1 MVHKHSALDM
11 SAECFNYLIKINLIR
26 KLRNKKRVKQLAVYQ
41 YVASTISG
49 KTKKGQVTTAN
60 PEQLR
65 EVLKQQNLFLIRF
78 EEKSNDQDGRKLKAN
93 ELSEFCRELASLIS
107 SGVSV
112 VRSFTILS
120 GRDIDP
126 KLKKAYGNITTQI
139 KRGVPLSDAM
149 EMQGRMFPEMLINM
163 IRAGEESG
171 RIDQTFE
178 KMSVHYEKEYRLTGS
193 VKSALTYPVVL
204 LVLIVVV
211 MMALFTF
218 VLPTFFELFENME
231 VPLITQIV
239 MNLSTFIR
247 ENIIM
252 VVLLSV
258 ITIMIIGFVA
268 QLYPVKYQIDKLTL
282 KVPKIGGLVQIVHT
296 ARFART
302 LASLYAS
309 GINIVNSLQMARNT
323 ISNLYIR
330 EQFDDAIRKLRAGN
344 TLSETLK
351 GIDGFDKKLS
361 QTVEVG
367 EETGQL
373 DRMLNSTAD
382 SYEYES
388 QAAIDKMIAI
398 LQPVMIVILAGI
410 VLVVIGSVML
420 PIFSMYSSIEGGSDR
435 TGGMEVSLVNDLAA
449 HTAEWRDI

>member
-1 MVHKHSALDM
+1 M
-11 SAECFNYLIKINLIR
+11 
-26 KLRNKKRVKQLAVYQ
+26 AVYQ
-41 YVASTISG
+41 YVASSMGGKIS
-49 KTKKGQVTTAN
+49 KGQITTAT

-65 EVLKQQNLFLIRF
+65 EILKQQNLFLISY
-78 EEKSNDQDGRKLKAN
+78 EEKANVTYGRKLKAN
-93 ELSEFCRELASLIS
+93 ELSELCRELASLLG

-112 VRSFTILS
+112 VRSFTIIS
-120 GRDIDP
+120 GRDIEP
-126 KLKKAYGNITTQI
+126 KLKKAYTNITTQI

-171 RIDQTFE
+171 RIDQTFD
-178 KMSVHYEKEYRLTGS
+178 KMAAHYEKEYRLNGA
-193 VKSALTYPVVL
+193 VKSAMTYPIIL

-218 VLPTFFELFENME
+218 VLPTFFELFEDME

-239 MNLSTFIR
+239 MNISTFIR
-247 ENIIM
+247 ENLII
-252 VVLLSV
+252 VSLIAVISV
-258 ITIMIIGFVA
+258 MIIGFVA
-268 QLYPVKYQIDKLTL
+268 QLYPVKYVLDKFTV
-282 KVPKIGGLVQIVHT
+282 KVPKISPLIKIIHT
-296 ARFART
+296 ARFGRT

-309 GINIVNSLQMARNT
+309 GINIVDCLNISKNT
-323 ISNLYIR
+323 ITNYYIR
-330 EQFDDAIRKLRAGN
+330 EQFDDAIKNVRAGN

-351 GIDGFDKKLS
+351 GIDGFDIKLS

-388 QAAIDKMIAI
+388 QAAINKLITI

-420 PIFSMYSSIEGGSDR
+420 PIFSMYSNIEGASDP
-435 TGGMEVSLVNDLAA
+435 GAGIEMQAIVE
-449 HTAEWRDI
+449 DISEREEI

>member
-1 MVHKHSALDM
+1 M
-11 SAECFNYLIKINLIR
+11 
-26 KLRNKKRVKQLAVYQ
+26 AVYQ
-41 YVASTISG
+41 YVASNMGGKIS
-49 KTKKGQVTTAN
+49 KGQITTAT

-65 EVLKQQNLFLIRF
+65 EILKQQNLFLISY
-78 EEKSNDQDGRKLKAN
+78 EEKANVTYGRKLKAN
-93 ELSEFCRELASLIS
+93 ELSELCRELASLLG

-112 VRSFTILS
+112 VRSFTIIS
-120 GRDIDP
+120 GRDIEP
-126 KLKKAYGNITTQI
+126 KLKKAYTNITTQI

-178 KMSVHYEKEYRLTGS
+178 KMAAHYEKEYRLNGA
-193 VKSALTYPVVL
+193 VKSAMTYPIIL

-218 VLPTFFELFENME
+218 VLPSFFELFEDME

-239 MNLSTFIR
+239 MNISTFIR
-247 ENIIM
+247 ENVII
-252 VVLLSV
+252 VSLIAVISV
-258 ITIMIIGFVA
+258 MIIGFIA
-268 QLYPVKYQIDKLTL
+268 QLYPVKYVLDKFTV
-282 KVPKIGGLVQIVHT
+282 KVPKISPLIKIIHT
-296 ARFART
+296 ARFGRT

-309 GINIVNSLQMARNT
+309 GINIIDCLNISKNT
-323 ISNLYIR
+323 ITNYYIR
-330 EQFDDAIRKLRAGN
+330 EQFDDAIKNVRAGN

-351 GIDGFDKKLS
+351 GIDGFDIKLS

-388 QAAIDKMIAI
+388 QAAINKLITI
-398 LQPVMIVILAGI
+398 LQPVMIVILAGL

-420 PIFSMYSSIEGGSDR
+420 PIFRMYSNIEGASDP
-435 TGGMEVSLVNDLAA
+435 GAGIEMQAIVE
-449 HTAEWRDI
+449 DISEREEI

>member
-1 MVHKHSALDM
+1 M
-11 SAECFNYLIKINLIR
+11 
-26 KLRNKKRVKQLAVYQ
+26 AVYQ
-41 YVASTISG
+41 YVASSMGGKIS
-49 KTKKGQVTTAN
+49 KGQITTAT

-65 EVLKQQNLFLIRF
+65 EILKQQNLFLISY
-78 EEKSNDQDGRKLKAN
+78 EEKANVTYGRKLKAN
-93 ELSEFCRELASLIS
+93 ELSELCRELASLLG

-112 VRSFTILS
+112 VRSFTIIS
-120 GRDIDP
+120 GRDIEP
-126 KLKKAYGNITTQI
+126 KLKKAYTNITTQI

-178 KMSVHYEKEYRLTGS
+178 KMAAHYEKEYRLNGA
-193 VKSALTYPVVL
+193 VKSAMTYPIIL

-218 VLPTFFELFENME
+218 VLPTFFELFEDME

-239 MNLSTFIR
+239 MNISTFIR
-247 ENIIM
+247 ENLII
-252 VVLLSV
+252 VSLIAVISV
-258 ITIMIIGFVA
+258 MIIGFIA
-268 QLYPVKYQIDKLTL
+268 QLYPVKYVLDKFTV
-282 KVPKIGGLVQIVHT
+282 KVPKISPLIKIIHT
-296 ARFART
+296 ARFGRT

-309 GINIVNSLQMARNT
+309 GINIVDCLNISKNT
-323 ISNLYIR
+323 ITNYYIR
-330 EQFDDAIRKLRAGN
+330 EQFDDAIKNVRAGN

-351 GIDGFDKKLS
+351 GIDGFDIKLS

-388 QAAIDKMIAI
+388 QAAINKLITI
-398 LQPVMIVILAGI
+398 LQPVMIVILAGL

-420 PIFSMYSSIEGGSDR
+420 PIFSMYSNIEGASDP
-435 TGGMEVSLVNDLAA
+435 GAGIEMQAIVE
-449 HTAEWRDI
+449 DISEREEI

>member
-1 MVHKHSALDM
+1 M
-11 SAECFNYLIKINLIR
+11 
-26 KLRNKKRVKQLAVYQ
+26 AVYQ
-41 YVASTISG
+41 YVASNMGGKIS
-49 KTKKGQVTTAN
+49 KGQVTTAT

-65 EVLKQQNLFLIRF
+65 EILKQQNLFLISY
-78 EEKSNDQDGRKLKAN
+78 EEKANITYGRKLKAN
-93 ELSEFCRELASLIS
+93 ELSELCRELASLLG

-112 VRSFTILS
+112 VRSFTIIS
-120 GRDIDP
+120 GRDIEP

-178 KMSVHYEKEYRLTGS
+178 KMSVHYEKEYKLTGA
-193 VKSALTYPVVL
+193 VKSAMTYPIIL
-204 LVLIVVV
+204 LVLIVCV
-211 MMALFTF
+211 MMGLFTF
-218 VLPTFFELFENME
+218 VLPTFFELFDGME
-231 VPLITQIV
+231 VPKLTQIV
-239 MNLSTFIR
+239 MSLSTFIR
-247 ENIIM
+247 ENVII
-252 VVLLSV
+252 VSLLIV
-258 ITIMIIGFVA
+258 IGVMLIGFIVK
-268 QLYPVKYQIDKLTL
+268 LYPVKYQLDKFTV
-282 KVPKIGGLVQIVHT
+282 KIPKISPLVKIIQT
-296 ARFART
+296 AQFGRT

-309 GINIVNSLQMARNT
+309 GINIVDSLNISKNT
-323 ISNLYIR
+323 ISNYYIR
-330 EQFDDAIRKLRAGN
+330 EQFDEAVKNVRAGN

-351 GIDGFDKKLS
+351 EIDGFDIKLS

-388 QAAIDKMIAI
+388 QAAINKLITI

-420 PIFSMYSSIEGGSDR
+420 PIFGMYSNIEGGADR
-435 TGGMEVSLVNDLAA
+435 SGGMEMDAA
-449 HTAEWRDI
+449 IVRDISEWEDL